1 MIRLYE
7 FFQIRR
13 AHIFLLLPEG
23 IGKIKPVDSKLVRH
37 DHIDIIRHS
46 ARHPV
51 MSADCLQ
58 PPDLILIL
66 KCNAVHLIGA
76 VLLQQASQTSDTLS
90 GAADIR
96 KYKAHKIFL
105 ADPSTYLRLTIL
117 CLLVYHQRIC
127 AEHARIRGDRLR
139 RRHGNMC
146 LIHAACRPDT
156 FPVDRIRHRRVA
168 HRLLRQLDLHM

>member
-13 AHIFLLLPEG
+13 AHIFPLLPEG
-23 IGKIKPVDSKLVRH
+23 IGKIKSVDSKLVRH
-37 DHIDIIRHS
+37 NHIDIIRHS

-51 MSADCLQ
+51 MSADRLQ

-66 KCNAVHLIGA
+66 KRDAVHLIGS
-76 VLLQQASQTSDTLS
+76 VLLQQASQTSDAFS
-90 GAADIR
+90 RAADVR
-96 KYKAHKIFL
+96 KHETHKVFL
-105 ADPSTYLRLTIL
+105 TDPSADLRLTVL
-117 CLLVYHQRIC
+117 CLLIYHQRIR
-127 AEHARIRGDRLR
+127 AEHTRIRGDRLR

-146 LIHAACRPDT
+146 LIHAARRPDA
-156 FPVDRIRHRRVA
+156 FSVDRVRHCRVA

>member
-51 MSADCLQ
+51 MSADCLH
-58 PPDLILIL
+58 PPDLVPIL
-66 KCNAVHLIGA
+66 KCDAVHLIGT
-76 VLLQQASQTSDTLS
+76 VLLQQASKTSDALPGT
-90 GAADIR
+90 ADVR
-96 KYKAHKIFL
+96 KHKTHKVFL
-105 ADPSTYLRLTIL
+105 TDPSADLRLTVL
-117 CLLVYHQRIC
+117 FLLIHHQRIR